1 MILLFLIIAIS
12 LLFWIAFFYRHSMR
26 SSTQRSYTVQKV
38 GELLPFIP
46 LGLQGIYL
54 FCFGLAHLIPVSCS
68 LQHLIAGELPWN
80 SKFLFQELE
89 PLLIILTG
97 FLLLGSQYALF
108 KFFQA
113 RILSSP
119 ALSKWGG
126 FIIGFFMLRYLTLQI
141 QLNLSSNQLDA
152 EPASA
157 VPGLLIAV
165 LLIGSVGISLM
176 PDSENASSL
185 IRIFKKYLYLT
196 YRWMALYVFFVVL
209 LLLPQ
214 LLHRLIVFGIT

>member
-12 LLFWIAFFYRHSMR
+12 LLLWIAFFYRHSLR

-54 FCFGLAHLIPVSCS
+54 FCFGLAHLIPVSRS

-80 SKFLFQELE
+80 SRFLYQELE

-113 RILSSP
+113 RIFSSP
-119 ALSKWGG
+119 ALSKWVFFILG
-126 FIIGFFMLRYLTLQI
+126 FCMLVYQTMLIR
-141 QLNLSSNQLDA
+141 LNLYPNHFDSDH
-152 EPASA
+152 ASA
-157 VPGLLIAV
+157 IPGLLIAV
-165 LLIGSVGISLM
+165 LLTGSVGISLM
-176 PDSENASSL
+176 PDSENATSL

-196 YRWMALYVFFVVL
+196 YRWTALYLFLIVV

-214 LLHRLIVFGIT
+214 LIIEWLS